1 VVDSQSLGVEKSK
14 GKIRL
19 SRRATQIDDE
29 VFRIV
34 LDLPPGVLR
43 LTAGEPDFPSA
54 PFVNEAAAKAMNGGE
69 THYTAPAG
77 IMQLREEIAK
87 KLKDENGL
95 SYEPTEIIVT
105 PGSSGAVG
113 LLLLALMD
121 RGDEVLIPDPAW
133 FHYATL
139 VELAGGVP
147 KRVPLDPKDGFRL
160 HASKIEEV
168 ASANAKLLI
177 INTPSNPTG
186 RVLSNEELEDI
197 AGAAERLGITV
208 VSDEIYEKI
217 VYPPFSHRSIATLPG
232 MRDRTVVVNGFSKG
246 YAMMGW
252 RLGYA
257 AAPADVVTKLSS
269 LLGYSL
275 VCASSVAQF
284 AAVEALRNPKSKDYA
299 KTMVEAW
306 ERRRRIVMKYVEEND
321 SVVSAMPPEGT
332 FYGWLDVSSSGMNG
346 KEAARRILEEASV
359 GVLPGYL
366 FGDKGCNHLRISFA
380 TSDSIVEEG
389 MKRLCSVLQN
399 AKK

>member
-1 VVDSQSLGVEKSK
+1 MVDTQSIGVGKQK
-14 GKIRL
+14 GKIQL
-19 SRRATQIDDE
+19 SHRATQIDDE

-54 PFVNEAAAKAMNGGE
+54 PFVNEAATKAMSTGE

-77 IMQLREEIAK
+77 IMPLREEIAK
-87 KLKDENGL
+87 KLKEENNL
-95 SYEPTEIIVT
+95 SYDASEIIVT

-139 VELAGGVP
+139 VELAGGIP
-147 KRVPLDPKDGFRL
+147 KRVRLDPEDGFRL
-160 HASKIEEV
+160 HASKIEEA
-168 ASANAKLLI
+168 ASSNTKLLI

-186 RVLSNEELEDI
+186 RVLSNEELEGI

-217 VYPPFSHRSIATLPG
+217 VYPPFVHRSIASLSG
-232 MRDRTVVVNGFSKG
+232 MRERTVVVNGFSKG

-257 AAPADVVTKLSS
+257 AAPADVIRKLSS
-269 LLGYSL
+269 LLGYTL
-275 VCASSVAQF
+275 VCAGSVAQF
-284 AAVEALRNPKSKDYA
+284 AAIEALRNPKSKDYA
-299 KTMVEAW
+299 KMMVEAW
-306 ERRRRIVMKYVEEND
+306 ERRRRIVMEYVKENE

-332 FYGWLDVSSSGMNG
+332 FYGWLNVSGSGMNG
-346 KEAARRILEEASV
+346 KEAARRILEEANV

-366 FGDKGCNHLRISFA
+366 FGDQGHNHLRISFA

-389 MKRLCSVLQN
+389 MKRLCGVLQKN
-399 AKK
+399 KK